1 MLIDVSDVNTIPVEV
16 KDKIYQS
23 FSALSKEAVN
33 NIKSQ
38 DIHHKGNIICAIERY
53 GFYKNTYSSGEV
65 AHILEKYDIICY
77 HATKVSSKSML
88 LSGGLKANDWSV
100 YCSNLKNA
108 YINAEFSEDKIQEA
122 LCIVKSE
129 YNRKY
134 VSCDRKAQLCFF
146 NNLLMFE
153 RDGVAAYD
161 QFCENIGGELARKA
175 LKNHYQELYKPLKE
189 KGEGCVVKFRLPFAM
204 VADYAKKSIA
214 YQFVIYYAGVY
225 FWNKEYDIE
234 FEGSTQFDVPPED
247 ILDIIDFNKDI
258 DY

>member
-16 KDKIYQS
+16 KDKIYQA

-38 DIHHKGNIICAIERY
+38 DIQRKGDIICVIDRY
-53 GFYKNTYSSGEV
+53 GFYKNAYSSDEV
-65 AHILEKYDIICY
+65 THILEKYHIICY
-77 HATKVSSKSML
+77 HATKVSSKRML
-88 LSGGLKANDWSV
+88 LRNGLKTNDWSV

-134 VSCDRKAQLCFF
+134 VSCGRKAQLCFF

-153 RDGVAAYD
+153 RKGVAAYD

-175 LKNHYQELYKPLKE
+175 LKNNYQELYKPLKE
-189 KGEGCVVKFRLPFAM
+189 KGEGCVVKFRLPFAI
-204 VADYAKKSIA
+204 VADYAKNSIA

-234 FEGSTQFDVPPED
+234 FEGNTQSDVQPED